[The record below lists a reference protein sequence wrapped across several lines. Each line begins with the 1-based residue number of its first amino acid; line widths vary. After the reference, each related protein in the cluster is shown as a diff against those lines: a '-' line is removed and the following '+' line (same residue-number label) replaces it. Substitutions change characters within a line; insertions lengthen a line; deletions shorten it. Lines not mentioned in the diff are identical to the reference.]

1 MTEQF
6 TWGNDRIQVTFTYA
20 DDQPLSLTAIR
31 AADGDYTDPEPF
43 PYPQSFVEIT
53 ADGFM
58 QGNMGSRYSE
68 TMIGNDLR
76 YVDRHEEHV
85 DGASKLHIALHS
97 AKYGLDAEAVLTAP
111 NDAAAISSTVRVTNT
126 GDGPITLTSV
136 SSLSAY
142 VRLGDNDPD
151 HWDLYTAKSDW
162 AAENRWS
169 HEPIRDNQLVK
180 SLGLKSASI
189 LSIGNPTASCIE
201 IGGTVTHQ
209 STTSRSTGSEEPT
222 GAIVD
227 RTSGTA
233 IVWQAANNGPWLWQL
248 GERPDG
254 VYLDVYG
261 PTDIEHH
268 WSIPLAPGE
277 SFVTIPATV
286 AVSGKGFDGAIAE
299 MTRYR
304 RYDVLD
310 HPDHTNLPVIFNDYM
325 NTLSGDPTTERELP
339 LIDAAAKAGAEYYC
353 VDCGWYD
360 DGGDWWPSVGEWH
373 ESKRRFPNGFKEVLD
388 HIRERGMKP
397 GVWLEPEVIGVN
409 SPMATKL
416 PDSAFF
422 QRDGKRI
429 VTHMR
434 YLLDIRDT
442 AARAHLDAT
451 VDHLVDDLGVRFFKF
466 DYNVNTG
473 AGTDCDAPS
482 RGEGQLEAG
491 RAYLAWIDD
500 LHARHPD
507 LTIETCSSG
516 AMRSDWATLAHSQIQ
531 STSDQTDYI
540 QYANIAA
547 SAPAIMLPEQAGN
560 WAYPNKFMT
569 PAQTRYAMLAG
580 IVGRLYLSGY
590 LTQMDDSQ
598 LQLVTKAL
606 DVHKTIRHDVAHS
619 TPFWPI
625 GLPKWNDDV
634 LALGLR
640 VDGGDHG
647 YLAVWK
653 KTPATDSPLTLHL
666 GGHDAGF
673 SGITQLFGSDS
684 AATWTPDNATLT
696 IDDRSSD
703 DPFCALYRITY

>member
-6 TWGNDRIQVTFTYA
+6 TWGNDHVQATFTYA

-31 AADGDYTDPEPF
+31 AADGDYTDAAPF

-76 YVDRHEEHV
+76 YADRHEERL
-85 DGASKLHIALHS
+85 DDASRLRITMHS
-97 AKYGLDAEAVLTAP
+97 TTYGLEAEAVLTAP
-111 NDAAAISSTVRVTNT
+111 DDAAAINVAVRVTNIGT
-126 GDGPITLTSV
+126 APITLTSV

-151 HWDLYTAKSDW
+151 HWDLYTTKSDW

-169 HEPIRDNQLVK
+169 HEPIRANQLVK

-189 LSIGNPTASCIE
+189 LSVGNPTSSCIE

-209 STTSRSTGSEEPT
+209 SSTSRSTGSEEPT

-227 RTSGTA
+227 RVTGAA
-233 IVWQAANNGPWLWQL
+233 IVWQAENNGPWLWQL

-268 WSIPLAPGE
+268 WSLPLAPGE
-277 SFVTIPATV
+277 SFTTTPATV

-304 RYDVLD
+304 RFDVLD

-360 DGGDWWPSVGEWH
+360 DGGDWWPSVGEWQ

-409 SPMATKL
+409 SPMAEKL

-434 YLLDIRDT
+434 YLLDIRD
-442 AARAHLDAT
+442 AAAKAHLDAT

-473 AGTDCDAPS
+473 AGTDHDAPS

-491 RAYLAWIDD
+491 RAYLEWIDD

-516 AMRSDWATLAHSQIQ
+516 AMRSDWATVSHSQIQ

-560 WAYPNKFMT
+560 WAYPNRFMT

-590 LTQMDDSQ
+590 LTQMDDEQ
-598 LQLVTKAL
+598 LHLVTTAL
-606 DVHKTIRHDVAHS
+606 DIHKTIRHEVAHS

-625 GLPKWNDDV
+625 GLPQWNDDV
-634 LALGLR
+634 LMLGLR
-640 VDGGDHG
+640 SGNHG
-647 YLAVWK
+647 YLALWK
-653 KTPATDSPLTLHL
+653 KTPISEGRLTLQL
-666 GGHDAGF
+666 DGYDAGF

-684 AATWTPDNATLT
+684 AVAWTQTDAALT
-696 IDDRSSD
+696 IDDRSDD
-703 DPFCALYRITY
+703 DPFCALYKVTY